1 MARNLKSKSATNP
14 TMDERVTALEA
25 RMDALFDKTDRIL
38 NILEQP
44 KAETPKPAKKST
56 GKDKPATKKSASK
69 DKAPAKS
76 KPATK
81 KSTGNYLEKSEA
93 IELMNTSW
101 KNRAAAAYDRRVN
114 KGTGAVKYAD
124 FTATQRKAITAD
136 DKAKGKDSL
145 FASHKWKDAVER
157 HGIKESDLKW

>member
-14 TMDERVTALEA
+14 TTAERVNALET
-25 RMDALFDKTDRIL
+25 RMDVFESKLDRIL
-38 NILEQP
+38 NALEQP

-69 DKAPAKS
+69 GKA
-76 KPATK
+76 PATK
-81 KSTGNYLEKSEA
+81 KSAGKTELRLDKSEA

-101 KNRAAAAYDRRVN
+101 HNRAAAAYDRR
-114 KGTGAVKYAD
+114 KGGTGAVKYAD

-145 FASHKWKDAVER
+145 LASRKWKDAVER